1 VSASQNSVVTSS
13 RLAGTGSVSINN
25 AVVGDVSY
33 VESLYDVTFDV
44 DAPMH
49 YRLNGTLNRGLFSGN
64 VSITLSGATTIFQKV
79 ADHAAVEFE
88 YSGLLEPGTYRLVAV
103 ASAGGF
109 VQHLPAISY
118 QFEMGPE
125 PFPLGEYDAD
135 IRWTSYGIPHIKAND
150 YGSAAYGYGY
160 AFARDNICLMAEEFN
175 KVNGE
180 RSQYFGPDNSY
191 NYRANGSGNVQNLH
205 SDFFY
210 KLVMDEAFLANWL
223 NFSRRDIRRGIKGW
237 ADGYNRYLH
246 DTGLANLPVECRNK
260 PWVRPITSLDMM
272 KRFYSLILLASQGY
286 VIEGMVGAVPPIGGV
301 ANPVS
306 SAQVTQ
312 ALTEERCALP
322 SPGCLGIGSNAYA
335 FGSDA
340 TGTSAGMLLG
350 NPHFPWLGT
359 ERFHTFQMTIPGQT
373 NVYGMALYG
382 VPLALIGF
390 NEGVAWSHT
399 VSTAYRFTPVE
410 LKLAPGI
417 PTSYLIDGQIEAMTT
432 REVEVCVAKN
442 NDGECTDLRAHTFYY
457 SRYGPIFLL
466 SVSGAPVFAWD
477 NVRAYSIRDANAAN
491 TRSLDHFF
499 DVNRA
504 QSTAEVKQIL
514 QSRVAIPWVN
524 TIAADST
531 GHALYADISVVPNVP
546 NSLATTCNTVP
557 VGVAVYQLVGLPVL
571 DGSRTSC
578 EWVNGGAPQP
588 GIIPSSQLPIV
599 ERTDYTMN
607 SNDSYWLPNHKV
619 TLEGFARIIGC
630 ERCERSLRQRLGY
643 RQVIDRLW
651 TLFASDGP
659 LPDGM
664 GSGPGEDKITLEKL
678 QAMLYGNSTY
688 PALGNRN
695 VTAELVRDDLVELCR
710 TPTPSGVASD
720 DGATIDL
727 TQACNVLEAWDL
739 RHNLD
744 SVGAHLF
751 QEFWQRVNLDT
762 VWLTPFDA
770 NDPVDTPRGLNTADP
785 QVKQALVDAVDR
797 LQTLNLPLDAP
808 LGTVQYVVRNGQQI
822 PIHGGPGGVGAFNAI
837 NNSLSNTPGR
847 GYDVPHGSSYIQTV
861 TWDGNG
867 PKAAIMLTYS
877 QSTDPASP
885 HYKDL
890 TELYSQKGWVTVP
903 YREADILADPNL
915 ETLHLVPEPTD
926 LRLFWALSAALLVSL
941 SHRRRRPLS

>member
-1 VSASQNSVVTSS
+1 MAPTSRARLLASWLATGIAVLAP
-13 RLAGTGSVSINN
+13 LAGS
-25 AVVGDVSY
+25 AVVQ
-33 VESLYDVTFDV
+33 YDV
-44 DAPMH
+44 
-49 YRLNGTLNRGLFSGN
+49 
-64 VSITLSGATTIFQKV
+64 
-79 ADHAAVEFE
+79 
-88 YSGLLEPGTYRLVAV
+88 
-103 ASAGGF
+103 
-109 VQHLPAISY
+109 
-118 QFEMGPE
+118 
-125 PFPLGEYDAD
+125 D
-135 IRWTSYGIPHIKAND
+135 IRWTTWGIPHVKAND
-150 YGSAAYGYGY
+150 YGSATYGYGY
-160 AFARDNICLMAEEFN
+160 AFARDNICLMAEEFA

-180 RSQYFGPDNSY
+180 RAMHFGAGNSY
-191 NYRANGSGNVQNLH
+191 SFRANGTVVNNLH

-223 NFSRRDIRRGIKGW
+223 ASSRPEIRQGIQGW
-237 ADGYNRYLH
+237 ADGYNRYLR
-246 DTGLANLPVECRNK
+246 DTGLANLPVACRNK
-260 PWVRPITSLDMM
+260 PWVRPITSIDMM
-272 KRFYSLILLASQGY
+272 KRFYQLILLASQGY
-286 VIEGMVGAVPPIGGV
+286 VIEGMVAAEPPLGGVVNPIGSV
-301 ANPVS
+301 Q
-306 SAQVTQ
+306 QVTQ
-312 ALTEERCALP
+312 ALTQDPCALP

-350 NPHFPWLGT
+350 NPHFPWIGT
-359 ERFHTFQMTIPGQT
+359 ERFHTFQMTIPGQV

-410 LKLAPGI
+410 LKLVPGD
-417 PTSYLIDGQIEAMTT
+417 PTSYLIDGQNEAMTT
-432 REVEVCVAKN
+432 RTVEACAQVDGN
-442 NDGECTDLRAHTFYY
+442 GECTDLQSHTFYY

-466 SVSGAPVFAWD
+466 AVSGAPVFAWD
-477 NVRAYSIRDANAAN
+477 NARAYSIRDANAAN
-491 TRSLDHFF
+491 QRSLDHFF
-499 DVNRA
+499 DINRA
-504 QSTAEVKQIL
+504 HSTAEVKQIL

-524 TIAADST
+524 TIAADSA
-531 GHALYADISVVPNVP
+531 GNALYADISVVPNVP

-557 VGVAVYQLVGLPVL
+557 IGVAVYQLLGLPVL

-578 EWVNGGAPQP
+578 EWVVDPSAPQP
-588 GIIPSSQLPIV
+588 GIIPSSGLPVID
-599 ERTDYTMN
+599 RSDYTMN
-607 SNDSYWLPNHKV
+607 SNDSYWLPNHL
-619 TLEGFARIIGC
+619 TPLEGFARIIGC

-643 RQVIDRLW
+643 RQVIDRLS
-651 TLFASDGP
+651 TLFALDDP
-659 LPDGM
+659 QPDGM
-664 GSGPGEDKITLEKL
+664 GSGPGQDKVTLEKL

-688 PALGNRN
+688 PTLGNRN
-695 VTAELVRDDLVELCR
+695 ITAELVRDDLVTLCR

-727 TQACNVLEAWDL
+727 TQACDVLEAWDL
-739 RHNLD
+739 RHNLN

-751 QEFWQRVNLDT
+751 QEFWQRVNTDT

-770 NDPVDTPRGLNTADP
+770 NDPVNTPRGLNVGDP

-837 NNSLSNTPGR
+837 NNSLSSTPGR

-861 TWDGNG
+861 TWDADG
-867 PKAAIMLTYS
+867 PRAAIMLTYS

-903 YREADILADPNL
+903 FREPDILADPNL
-915 ETLHLVPEPTD
+915 ETLHLLPEPSD

-941 SHRRRRPLS
+941 RRRVVQR